1 MPAQLNEAKTEVGDA
16 AFEAAVA
23 RAYADSLST
32 SLRNM
37 AAATELHGL
46 PPDAEALLSAIRS
59 AFGKANAVST
69 KAGVEFLA
77 KRENEAR
84 AAEEEWKTYFD
95 AADTVG

>member
-1 MPAQLNEAKTEVGDA
+1 MAAQLNDGKTDA
-16 AFEAAVA
+16 SDPAFEAVVA

-46 PPDAEALLSAIRS
+46 PPDADALLSAIRS

-69 KAGVEFLA
+69 KAGIEFLA
-77 KRENEAR
+77 AREHEAR

-95 AADTVG
+95 AADTVR